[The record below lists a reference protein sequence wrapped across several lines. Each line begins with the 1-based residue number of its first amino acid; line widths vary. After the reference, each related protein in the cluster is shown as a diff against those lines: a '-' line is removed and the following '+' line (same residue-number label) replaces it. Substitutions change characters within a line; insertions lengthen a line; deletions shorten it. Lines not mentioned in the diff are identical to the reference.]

1 MTPERILTDLRNTL
15 LELHKILID
24 SERAAYERDIEKI
37 STPGQM
43 LGLLI
48 EDPWF
53 AYLRHLSGLV
63 VAIDER
69 LDEKDDPPT
78 PADAKVFVSRARA
91 LLTPAEH
98 GNGFGRRYFEAMQRD
113 PAVVL
118 GHAAT
123 SRIING
129 LRAA

>member
-37 STPGQM
+37 RSPGQM

-48 EDPWF
+48 DDPWF

-69 LDEKDDPPT
+69 LDDKEEPLGPG
-78 PADAKVFVSRARA
+78 DAHVFVARARA

-98 GNGFGRRYFEAMQRD
+98 GNGFERRYFEAMQRD

-123 SRIING
+123 SRVING

>member
-1 MTPERILTDLRNTL
+1 MNPEQILTGLRNTL

-24 SERAAYERDIEKI
+24 SERAAYERDVEKI
-37 STPGQM
+37 STPNQM
-43 LGLLI
+43 LGLLM

-53 AYLRHLSGLV
+53 AWLRDLSGLV

-69 LDEKDDPPT
+69 IDDRKHPVT
-78 PADAKVFVSRARA
+78 QADADRFVTRART

-98 GNGFGRRYFEAMQRD
+98 GHGFEKRYFEAMQRD
-113 PAVVL
+113 PEVVL

>member
-37 STPGQM
+37 RTPGQM

-48 EDPWF
+48 DDPWF
-53 AYLRHLSGLV
+53 AWLRDLSRLV
-63 VAIDER
+63 VTIDER
-69 LDEKDDPPT
+69 LDDKENPVTAD
-78 PADAKVFVSRARA
+78 DAKVLVARARA

-98 GNGFGRRYFEAMQRD
+98 GNGFERRYFEAMQRD